1 MGAKFSTVEFESKQC
16 YSKWSIANVEAAW
29 QRHEALQDPTA
40 PKLTISA
47 MDFRTVFSDF
57 EVIIGGTFLS
67 LPGSEFDLL
76 KSASRQCFTLEVFG
90 LLCVLA
96 EGERKDSMEDRV
108 KMLLHIF
115 DSDRDGT
122 LSESEILLLW
132 GSLISAFQ
140 KVGAIE
146 TSQTSQDDMRKLAEW
161 LVRSVDLDGDG
172 ILSVEELVMWC
183 AKGGGKHIAD
193 VVALV
198 LTKDGKDRN
207 KILAK
212 KGKKSGKSSPK
223 NGKSSPD
230 AGAPDGAPG
239 GGAGGGHGH
248 SGGGHGSPRGG
259 ASMSGQRVKPA
270 AHVSRMQSSEDD
282 LTQVRAEALAVKIK
296 ALERD
301 TGAKPS
307 KEDYLRLNK
316 EVAAEEH
323 HRLEAVFKTSDF
335 GSLDVELDIHDILQ
349 IRFGF
354 AHMAN
359 KSGVLTRPLLFRVLK
374 HRFPNIN
381 ACGREAIIRCGPL
394 PSPTPLPYTLTLTLT
409 LTLTT
414 TLTATLTP
422 RCGEIIDADKD
433 GTVDFR
439 EFVQALSKMR
449 HGSIL
454 ERAEIL
460 FGLYD
465 MDGDQ
470 QMSSVELYALLSET
484 SSDHSNKMALSDSM
498 LQVHLLILLR
508 SFVPSFCRHYCLYP
522 SSSSPRCSL
531 TIGYW
536 CPWHAVIARVMIPL
550 LSSSTEYVMAPLP
563 SSSRCCTAITRH
575 RVTGRGGAGPGRRRQ
590 RGHHEGRVRGDPG
603 ARETAARELLGAA
616 AAPRAREPDVL
627 RKHPGGGKHVHARG
641 QAVAAAARGG
651 RPEGERLHSGRS
663 HWDELPQLAHGV
675 RRHPRL
681 CGRQRPGA
689 GGDGGGPGGKKRR
702 RRGAEKGGAQKSG
715 RRQRGHGLGAVQR
728 PAGEEV
734 PAACRHHEGAQRT
747 PGGLLQR
754 SASRRRGGRLGGM

>member
-230 AGAPDGAPG
+230 AGAPG

-394 PSPTPLPYTLTLTLT
+394 PSPHPSPLHPHPHPHPDPHHNPNRNPNAKVRRDHRRGQGRHRGL
-409 LTLTT
+409 
-414 TLTATLTP
+414 P
-422 RCGEIIDADKD
+422 RIRAGAEQDAARQHP
-433 GTVDFR
+433 R
-439 EFVQALSKMR
+439 ESGDPVRAVR
-449 HGSIL
+449 HG
-454 ERAEIL
+454 
-460 FGLYD
+460 
-465 MDGDQ
+465 
-470 QMSSVELYALLSET
+470 
-484 SSDHSNKMALSDSM
+484 
-498 LQVHLLILLR
+498 
-508 SFVPSFCRHYCLYP
+508 
-522 SSSSPRCSL
+522 
-531 TIGYW
+531 
-536 CPWHAVIARVMIPL
+536 
-550 LSSSTEYVMAPLP
+550 
-563 SSSRCCTAITRH
+563 
-575 RVTGRGGAGPGRRRQ
+575 RR
-590 RGHHEGRVRGDPG
+590 P
-603 ARETAARELLGAA
+603 A
-616 AAPRAREPDVL
+616 DVL
-627 RKHPGGGKHVHARG
+627 GR
-641 QAVAAAARGG
+641 AVCAAVRNVIGSQQQDGVVGLDAA
-651 RPEGERLHSGRS
+651 
-663 HWDELPQLAHGV
+663 
-675 RRHPRL
+675 
-681 CGRQRPGA
+681 GA
-689 GGDGGGPGGKKRR
+689 
-702 RRGAEKGGAQKSG
+702 
-715 RRQRGHGLGAVQR
+715 
-728 PAGEEV
+728 PAYFV
-734 PAACRHHEGAQRT
+734 A
-747 PGGLLQR
+747 
-754 SASRRRGGRLGGM
+754 